1 MEGVAFMR
9 GKSIYLCS
17 HKMPPMSSS
26 HHSGPY
32 DRGVHGINEVLQI
45 SRFLNVSLYEDG
57 HFKEMKKKTLK
68 TNMVSVRRRA
78 LTIKHLKTTWPIL
91 FQGQGKSFQ
100 SLIIFQISSILLH
113 I

>member
-32 DRGVHGINEVLQI
+32 DRGVHGINEVLHI

-57 HFKEMKKKTLK
+57 HFKEMEEKNL
-68 TNMVSVRRRA
+68 
-78 LTIKHLKTTWPIL
+78 
-91 FQGQGKSFQ
+91 
-100 SLIIFQISSILLH
+100 
-113 I
+113 